1 MRKTFVCFLVMMLVI
16 ICFTS
21 CEIVNELFGKSP
33 DSNDTTTEQGNE
45 VEENTEIE
53 HKHTFGEWHYD
64 EISHWCSWNCSLDA
78 CDIDTYGEHYDKDSN
93 GYCDACEYQMIH
105 TEHTGEWKWNEESHS
120 YQYTCGCITEEIAE
134 LHYDHDIDS
143 YCDACGYKLSGEN
156 TDTYSFEE
164 LFGISDY
171 IDINDIS
178 KVIIDYCNGSI
189 GRPILHDVF
198 ISTDENYIASVV
210 DFISNASFT
219 RATDSYDGV
228 GVYDVILADDSRTFE
243 FSFTSRD
250 EFYVNGIC
258 YNSTEKFPL
267 TGRFDDG
274 YEYIETFSDVY
285 VSSYGSEFILPFDIS
300 EIHLRRFEVDFFA
313 YDFTKDADLIVDGQI
328 IRVQSA
334 KTIYWE
340 GKGWFEVVSERDFS
354 SIIPAGETKSLIT
367 FVDESCKERGLVFV
381 SNNVIYTKDEI
392 EKFADRFT
400 SAYSYE
406 ILNGD
411 GTTFVDRAFVCNET
425 LTIKIGELNLDD

>member
-1 MRKTFVCFLVMMLVI
+1 MRKTFVCFLVMVMVI

-21 CEIVNELFGKSP
+21 CEKVNELFDKST
-33 DSNDTTTEQGNE
+33 DSNHSTTEQGNE
-45 VEENTEIE
+45 VEESTEIE

-64 EISHWCSWNCSLDA
+64 ETSHWCSWDCNLDA
-78 CDIDTYGEHYDKDSN
+78 CDIDTYGEHYDKDN
-93 GYCDACEYQMIH
+93 DFI
-105 TEHTGEWKWNEESHS
+105 
-120 YQYTCGCITEEIAE
+120 
-134 LHYDHDIDS
+134 
-143 YCDACGYKLSGEN
+143 CDACGYKLSGEN

-219 RATDSYDGV
+219 RATESYDGV
-228 GVYDVILADDSRTFE
+228 GAYDVILSTDGRTFK
-243 FSFTSRD
+243 FSFTSKN

-274 YEYIETFSDVY
+274 YEYIETFSEVY

-300 EIHLRRFEVDFFA
+300 EIHLRSIQVDFFA

-334 KTIYWE
+334 QTIYWE
-340 GKGWFEVVSERDFS
+340 GKGWFKVVSERDFS
-354 SIIPAGETKSLIT
+354 IIVPSGETESIIT
-367 FVDESCKERGLVFV
+367 FVDENGNERGHALV
-381 SNNVIYTKDEI
+381 SNNIIYTTDEI
-392 EKFADRFT
+392 EKIADRFT
-400 SAYSYE
+400 GTYSYK
-406 ILNGD
+406 ILNSD
-411 GTTFVDRAFVCNET
+411 GTAFIDRAFVSGEK
-425 LTIKIGELNLDD
+425 LTIKVDELNLDT

>member
-1 MRKTFVCFLVMMLVI
+1 MKKLYVFFLLMMVI

-21 CEIVNELFGKSP
+21 CEKVNSLFTQPS
-33 DSNDTTTEQGNE
+33 DSNNSTTEQGNE

-64 EISHWCSWNCSLDA
+64 DTSHWCNWDCNLDA

-93 GYCDACEYQMIH
+93 GLCDACEYQMIH
-105 TEHTGEWKWNEESHS
+105 TEHTGEWYAGEEGHH
-120 YQYTCGCITEEIAE
+120 YQYTCGCETMDIVE
-134 LHYDHDIDS
+134 LHYDHDLDFR
-143 YCDACGYKLSGEN
+143 CDACGYLMAGVN
-156 TDTYSFEE
+156 TDTYSFED
-164 LFGISDY
+164 LFGISNC
-171 IDINDIS
+171 IDINNIS
-178 KVIIDYCNGSI
+178 KASIDYCNGST

-210 DFISNASFT
+210 EFISNASFT
-219 RATDSYDGV
+219 RATDCYDGV
-228 GVYDVILADDSRTFE
+228 GVYDVVLSADGRTFE

-258 YNSTEKFPL
+258 YNSTGKFPL

-285 VSSYGSEFILPFDIS
+285 VSSYGSEFILSFDIS
-300 EIHLRRFEVDFFA
+300 EIHLRRLAVDFFA

-340 GKGWFEVVSERDFS
+340 GMGWFEVVSERDFS
-354 SIIPAGETKSLIT
+354 SIIPAGETRSLIT
-367 FVDESCKERGLVFV
+367 FVDESGKERGLVFV

-406 ILNGD
+406 ILNSD
-411 GTTFVDRAFVCNET
+411 GTSFVDRVFVCDEA
-425 LTIKIGELNLDD
+425 LTIKIMN